1 MKSAFRR
8 AVSPSNGMR
17 AARGSL
23 YRKLPMLPLVVVCLC
38 ATCLATLGCSSVDAS
53 LASNGAGGPTEKSA
67 VSAMHGGAGAASADA
82 AAAYREVERQALAG
96 ALDQPDME
104 PVVIAEE
111 GGTRIATPYFSI
123 LLPDD
128 VYSNL
133 LTYRYSPGINS
144 WDMADE
150 SGYYKG
156 HQLTLKFDHGS
167 SEPEPVYVYVT
178 SDDWGGVQGSL
189 ACNLAGKLASD
200 DGFQVNV
207 AIPADNTSPDYEDR
221 LEELARYTSM
231 VSVDI
236 VAVENESGTWE
247 AQSMK

>member
-8 AVSPSNGMR
+8 AALPSNGMS

-23 YRKLPMLPLVVVCLC
+23 YRKLPVPPFVVVCLC
-38 ATCLATLGCSSVDAS
+38 ATCLATATLGCSSVGAS
-53 LASNGAGGPTEKSA
+53 LASNGAAGPTEKSA
-67 VSAMHGGAGAASADA
+67 VSAMDGSADA
-82 AAAYREVERQALAG
+82 VATYREVERQALAG

-128 VYSNL
+128 VYGNL
-133 LTYRYSPGINS
+133 LAYRYNPDIHS
-144 WDMADE
+144 WDMAEE

-156 HQLTLKFDHGS
+156 HQLTLEFDHGS
-167 SEPEPVYVYVT
+167 PEPEPVYVYVT
-178 SDDWGGVQGSL
+178 SDDWSGVQGSL
-189 ACNLAGKLASD
+189 ACNLAGELASD
-200 DGFQVNV
+200 DGFRVNV

-231 VSVDI
+231 ASVDI

-247 AQSMK
+247 ARSMK

>member
-67 VSAMHGGAGAASADA
+67 VSAMDGSADA

-167 SEPEPVYVYVT
+167 SEPELVYVYVT

-189 ACNLAGKLASD
+189 ACNLAGKLTSD
-200 DGFQVNV
+200 DAFRVNV
-207 AIPADNTSPDYEDR
+207 AIPADNTSPDHEDR

-247 AQSMK
+247 ARSMK

>member
-1 MKSAFRR
+1 
-8 AVSPSNGMR
+8 
-17 AARGSL
+17 
-23 YRKLPMLPLVVVCLC
+23 
-38 ATCLATLGCSSVDAS
+38 
-53 LASNGAGGPTEKSA
+53 
-67 VSAMHGGAGAASADA
+67 
-82 AAAYREVERQALAG
+82 
-96 ALDQPDME
+96 ME

-133 LTYRYSPGINS
+133 LAYRYSPDIHS

-156 HQLTLKFDHGS
+156 HQLTLEFDHGS

-200 DGFQVNV
+200 DGFRVNV

-221 LEELARYTSM
+221 LKELARYTSM
-231 VSVDI
+231 VTVDV

-247 AQSMK
+247 ARSMK

>member
-8 AVSPSNGMR
+8 AVLPSNGMR

-23 YRKLPMLPLVVVCLC
+23 YRKLPVLPLVVVCLC
-38 ATCLATLGCSSVDAS
+38 ATCLATLGCSSVDTS

-67 VSAMHGGAGAASADA
+67 VSAMDGSADAASADA
-82 AAAYREVERQALAG
+82 VAAYREVERQALAG

-128 VYSNL
+128 VYGNL
-133 LTYRYSPGINS
+133 LAYRYSPDIHS
-144 WDMADE
+144 WDMAEE

-156 HQLTLKFDHGS
+156 HQLTLEFDYGP
-167 SEPEPVYVYVT
+167 SEPEPVR
-178 SDDWGGVQGSL
+178 DAAL
-189 ACNLAGKLASD
+189 NLPSR
-200 DGFQVNV
+200 
-207 AIPADNTSPDYEDR
+207 I
-221 LEELARYTSM
+221 
-231 VSVDI
+231 
-236 VAVENESGTWE
+236 
-247 AQSMK
+247 

>member
-8 AVSPSNGMR
+8 AVLPSNGMR
-17 AARGSL
+17 AAQGSP
-23 YRKLPMLPLVVVCLC
+23 YRKLPVLPLVVVCLC
-38 ATCLATLGCSSVDAS
+38 AACLATLGCSSVDAS
-53 LASNGAGGPTEKSA
+53 PASNDTAGPTEKST
-67 VSAMHGGAGAASADA
+67 VSAMGGSTDA

-104 PVVIAEE
+104 PVVIVEE

-128 VYSNL
+128 VYGNL
-133 LTYRYSPGINS
+133 LAYRYSPDIHS
-144 WDMADE
+144 WDMADG
-150 SGYYKG
+150 SGYHKG
-156 HQLTLKFDHGS
+156 HQLTLEFDHGS
-167 SEPEPVYVYVT
+167 SGPEPVYVYVT

-200 DGFQVNV
+200 DGFRVNV
-207 AIPADNTSPDYEDR
+207 AISADNTSPDYEDR

-231 VSVDI
+231 VTVDI

-247 AQSMK
+247 ARSMK

>member
-1 MKSAFRR
+1 MDGSA
-8 AVSPSNGMR
+8 
-17 AARGSL
+17 
-23 YRKLPMLPLVVVCLC
+23 
-38 ATCLATLGCSSVDAS
+38 D
-53 LASNGAGGPTEKSA
+53 
-67 VSAMHGGAGAASADA
+67 AASADA
-82 AAAYREVERQALAG
+82 VAAYREVERQALAG

-128 VYSNL
+128 VYNSL
-133 LTYRYSPGINS
+133 LTYRYSPDINS

-156 HQLTLKFDHGS
+156 HQLTLEFDHGS
-167 SEPEPVYVYVT
+167 PEPEPVYVYVT

-200 DGFQVNV
+200 DGFQINV
-207 AIPADNTSPDYEDR
+207 AIPADNTSPDYKDR
-221 LEELARYTSM
+221 LEELARYASM

-247 AQSMK
+247 ARSMK